1 MQITRREV
9 LFSVIIVVV
18 LLVIGFLIANG
29 INVSLLDKYQEYDT
43 ALQIDNDKE
52 LFEYGMR
59 TDVGNAFIYGTV
71 QAVDPVT
78 YPEIGGEYSHAEKV
92 KERYTMHTRVVTYTD
107 GKGHTHTRTETY
119 WTWDVVD
126 RDYIHSQLI
135 TFLGVEFKYSD
146 IDFECDE
153 YITTIKESSHVR
165 YKYYG
170 TPLSATGTVYTELS
184 DHTIHHARFYSGE
197 DIESTIKN
205 LESKW
210 QLVVFWFFW
219 ILLMVGAVIGFYYFE
234 NRWLEDKH

>member
-18 LLVIGFLIANG
+18 LLVIGFLIASG

-59 TDVGNAFIYGTV
+59 TDIGNAFVYGTV

-78 YPEIGGEYSHAEKV
+78 YPEIGGKYSHVEKV

-135 TFLGVEFKYSD
+135 TFLGVEFKYD
-146 IDFECDE
+146 AIGFECDE

-170 TPLSATGTVYTELS
+170 SPISATGTVYTELS
-184 DHTIHHARFYSGE
+184 NHTINHARFYSGE
-197 DIESTIKN
+197 DIESTIKI

-219 ILLMVGAVIGFYYFE
+219 ILLMIGAVIGFYYFE

>member
-1 MQITRREV
+1 
-9 LFSVIIVVV
+9 
-18 LLVIGFLIANG
+18 
-29 INVSLLDKYQEYDT
+29 
-43 ALQIDNDKE
+43 
-52 LFEYGMR
+52 MR

-135 TFLGVEFKYSD
+135 TFLGVEFKYGD